1 VPSPYGISNLSPE
14 QRTARASIAGHTRW
28 SKANDADRKANGE
41 AGQKGLLAK
50 FEREIREADPGAS
63 DAEVARR
70 AESARKAH
78 FARMAF
84 NSSKARAA
92 RKAGGSD
99 AALLHAPAG
108 SDAGAA

>member
-1 VPSPYGISNLSPE
+1 VPNPHGISNLNPE
-14 QRTARASIAGHTRW
+14 QRAVRASIAGHTRW
-28 SKANDADRKANGE
+28 SKASDVDRRASAE
-41 AGQKGLLAK
+41 RGQAGLLAK

-92 RKAGGSD
+92 RKADSG
-99 AALLHAPAG
+99 
-108 SDAGAA
+108 AGAA

>member
-1 VPSPYGISNLSPE
+1 VLTPE
-14 QRTARASIAGHTRW
+14 QRFARASIAGHTRW
-28 SKANDADRKANGE
+28 ANATVVDRRANAERGQ
-41 AGQKGLLAK
+41 AGLRAR
-50 FEREIREADPGAS
+50 FEREIREASPDAS

-70 AESARKAH
+70 TENAVKAH

-99 AALLHAPAG
+99 AA
-108 SDAGAA
+108 